1 MAKYNTAF
9 DPNNLSDSV
18 CIEGLGQ
25 ILDEQAPDLQK
36 RFLPAIPVLL
46 VVLAADALLIA
57 IFAEFHLN
65 SGPDTKPVGMIHYES
80 SVLASV
86 AALSTATSASVIIVE
101 TTTSDKKAISIST
114 TELTSFNPSPKIS
127 ASSGHVPYHREKQ
140 ISDSYL

>member
-1 MAKYNTAF
+1 MAKYNTAC
-9 DPNNLSDSV
+9 DLNNLSDPV

-25 ILDEQAPDLQK
+25 ILDEQAPNLQK
-36 RFLPAIPVLL
+36 RLLPAIPVLL

-86 AALSTATSASVIIVE
+86 AALSTATSASVTIVE
-101 TTTSDKKAISIST
+101 TTTSDKKAITIST
-114 TELTSFNPSPKIS
+114 TELTSFNPPHTIS
-127 ASSGHVPYHREKQ
+127 ASSGYVPLSRET
-140 ISDSYL
+140 DL